1 MIVTP
6 KNTRVVAEQ
15 VGDNTR
21 YQSPN
26 SAAEVTEE
34 LGDDVRARTSAQLGT
49 DQSVS
54 HARGPLYIP
63 SLPSGRI

>member
-49 DQSVS
+49 DLRANLELVCLTR
-54 HARGPLYIP
+54 ARATIYT
-63 SLPSGRI
+63 